1 MEESVNS
8 TLKTVHTA
16 ATLCCAASCYNIT
29 GSNIFKY
36 GAWPSI
42 FISSPS
48 SNSCCQ
54 IHKKI
59 CMWLDDIIRGNL
71 FYCIMKRVG
80 EGRKVVM
87 IMLNNWLKWDGLHTI
102 NNEIVD

>member
-1 MEESVNS
+1 
-8 TLKTVHTA
+8 
-16 ATLCCAASCYNIT
+16 
-29 GSNIFKY
+29 
-36 GAWPSI
+36 
-42 FISSPS
+42 
-48 SNSCCQ
+48 
-54 IHKKI
+54 
-59 CMWLDDIIRGNL
+59 MWLDDIIRGNL